1 MLSAFQYAS
10 SCQKKK
16 ICKKIFVPAPTPH
29 FDLFFENNKKIR
41 NLKNNFWPK
50 NLVFRKICTN
60 NGQ

>member
-16 ICKKIFVPAPTPH
+16 FAKKFFVPAPTPH